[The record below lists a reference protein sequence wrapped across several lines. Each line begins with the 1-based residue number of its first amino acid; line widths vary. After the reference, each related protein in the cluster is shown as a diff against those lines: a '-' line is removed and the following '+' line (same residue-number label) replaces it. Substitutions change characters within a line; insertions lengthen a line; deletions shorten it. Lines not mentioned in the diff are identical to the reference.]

1 MMLSLLALSI
11 GSLFVLHLFSE
22 RALLAR
28 IRDYTEELST
38 AIEVTQEQP
47 GGGADLQ
54 KAVQAYAE
62 KLRKLGVRDVSIAD
76 ASAEVV
82 QASTDP
88 RNVGKKLA
96 RRRGPSEY
104 VIRGVLG
111 DETPIGHPTT
121 SNLTV
126 PIVVGDR
133 RVGYVVITRILD
145 DFSELSQTAL
155 ASRVAATLA
164 VFALG
169 MLLSIVLASAVSR
182 PVQALTDAARRV
194 ASGDL
199 SARVPAAGS
208 DELGALARTFNQ
220 MVERLGE
227 SRVLEERLR
236 VAERSTAM
244 GRFASALAHEI
255 RNPLNSISLTIDHV
269 RTRLGPGDEARRDE
283 FQSLMATLKS
293 EVARLNRLVGDFL
306 SSGQPARLDPRP
318 CDVGA
323 VVRETAALVQHKA
336 RDQAIEVEVDAPPGL
351 PTTLADPELLKT
363 CFLNLVLNAFEAM
376 PGGGRLSLAVRLEGP
391 PDAPAIAV
399 LVSDTGM
406 GMSPEAAA
414 IAFEPY
420 FSTKETGVGLGLA
433 LVSRIVEGHGG
444 RVALDSTAGHGT
456 RVRVLLPV
464 VPRPRS
470 SRSPRRKPAREAPH
484 PRGRRRGSPA
494 GDPPADPGLGGLRG
508 RDGRERPGRPGRPA
522 AARLRPRADR
532 PQDAGP
538 VGHRAP
544 RGDPAR
550 QPGSCVVL
558 MTAHGSIDSA
568 VEAMRKGAFDYL
580 TKPVDREVLLLAVS
594 RALERT
600 RLVSENEAAG
610 GARGRFRVENLVG
623 AHGSDAGGLPYRAQ
637 GRTVELHRA
646 HLRRER
652 HRQGARGP
660 RHPRHQRPAR
670 PSLRRGQLAALPET
684 LLEAELFGHEK
695 GAFTGAD
702 AARSAS
708 SSRPRARRS
717 SSTRSAS

>member
-1 MMLSLLALSI
+1 MLSLLALSI

-38 AIEVTQEQP
+38 AIEITQEQP
-47 GGGADLQ
+47 GTSADLQ
-54 KAVQAYAE
+54 RAVQAYAE

-88 RNVGKKLA
+88 RKVGKKLA
-96 RRRGPSEY
+96 RRRGPAEY

-111 DETPIGHPTT
+111 EEGPLGRPTT

-145 DFSELSQTAL
+145 DFSVLSATAL

-169 MLLSIVLASAVSR
+169 MLLSLVLAAAVSR
-182 PVQALTDAARRV
+182 PVQALTDAAERV
-194 ASGDL
+194 AAGDL
-199 SARVPAAGS
+199 SARVPASGS

-227 SRVLEERLR
+227 SRALEERLR

-269 RTRLGPGDEARRDE
+269 RTRLAPEDETRRDE
-283 FQSLMATLKS
+283 FQALMATLKS
-293 EVARLNRLVGDFL
+293 EVTRLNRLVGDFL

-323 VVRETAALVQHKA
+323 VVRETAALVEHKA
-336 RDQAIEVEVDAPPGL
+336 RDQAIVVEVDAPPGL
-351 PTTLADPELLKT
+351 PATVADPELLKT

-376 PGGGRLSLAVRLEGP
+376 PGGGRLSLRAQLEGP
-391 PDAPAIAV
+391 EDAQAIAV
-399 LVSDTGM
+399 LVSDTGV
-406 GMSPEAAA
+406 GMSAEATA

-444 RVALDSTAGHGT
+444 RVELDSTPGRGT
-456 RVRVLLPV
+456 SVRLLLPV
-464 VPRPRS
+464 RAPAALE
-470 SRSPRRKPAREAPH
+470 PARAPEA
-484 PRGRRRGSPA
+484 
-494 GDPPADPGLGGLRG
+494 
-508 RDGRERPGRPGRPA
+508 
-522 AARLRPRADR
+522 RA
-532 PQDAGP
+532 
-538 VGHRAP
+538 
-544 RGDPAR
+544 
-550 QPGSCVVL
+550 
-558 MTAHGSIDSA
+558 
-568 VEAMRKGAFDYL
+568 
-580 TKPVDREVLLLAVS
+580 
-594 RALERT
+594 
-600 RLVSENEAAG
+600 
-610 GARGRFRVENLVG
+610 
-623 AHGSDAGGLPYRAQ
+623 
-637 GRTVELHRA
+637 
-646 HLRRER
+646 
-652 HRQGARGP
+652 
-660 RHPRHQRPAR
+660 
-670 PSLRRGQLAALPET
+670 
-684 LLEAELFGHEK
+684 
-695 GAFTGAD
+695 
-702 AARSAS
+702 
-708 SSRPRARRS
+708 
-717 SSTRSAS
+717 

>member
-1 MMLSLLALSI
+1 LGRLKSRSLRAQLQLMMLSLLVLSV
-11 GSLFVLHLFSE
+11 GSLFVLHFFSE

-28 IRDYTEELST
+28 VRDYTEELST
-38 AIEVTQEQP
+38 AIEITQEQP
-47 GGGADLQ
+47 GGGADPQ

-62 KLRKLGVRDVSIAD
+62 KLKRLGVRDVSIAD

-88 RNVGKKLA
+88 RIVGRKLA

-111 DETPIGHPTT
+111 DETPLGHPTT
-121 SNLTV
+121 SSLTV

-164 VFALG
+164 VFAFG

-269 RTRLGPGDEARRDE
+269 RTRLGPGDEARHGE

-318 CDVGA
+318 CDVLA

-336 RDQAIEVEVDAPPGL
+336 RDQAIEIEVDAPPDL
-351 PTTLADPELLKT
+351 PTTVADPELLKT

-376 PGGGRLSLAVRLEGP
+376 PGGGHLSLAVRIEGP

-444 RVALDSTAGHGT
+444 RVALDSVPGQGT
-456 RVRVLLPV
+456 CVRLLLPV
-464 VPRPRS
+464 
-470 SRSPRRKPAREAPH
+470 
-484 PRGRRRGSPA
+484 
-494 GDPPADPGLGGLRG
+494 
-508 RDGRERPGRPGRPA
+508 
-522 AARLRPRADR
+522 
-532 PQDAGP
+532 
-538 VGHRAP
+538 RAP
-544 RGDPAR
+544 IAPE
-550 QPGSCVVL
+550 P
-558 MTAHGSIDSA
+558 
-568 VEAMRKGAFDYL
+568 
-580 TKPVDREVLLLAVS
+580 
-594 RALERT
+594 
-600 RLVSENEAAG
+600 
-610 GARGRFRVENLVG
+610 
-623 AHGSDAGGLPYRAQ
+623 
-637 GRTVELHRA
+637 
-646 HLRRER
+646 
-652 HRQGARGP
+652 
-660 RHPRHQRPAR
+660 
-670 PSLRRGQLAALPET
+670 LAAQ
-684 LLEAELFGHEK
+684 EA
-695 GAFTGAD
+695 
-702 AARSAS
+702 
-708 SSRPRARRS
+708 RA
-717 SSTRSAS
+717 

>member
-38 AIEVTQEQP
+38 AIEITQEQP
-47 GGGADLQ
+47 GASADLQ
-54 KAVQAYAE
+54 RAVQAYAE

-88 RNVGKKLA
+88 RKVGKKLA
-96 RRRGPSEY
+96 RRQGPAEY

-111 DETPIGHPTT
+111 EEGSLGHPTT

-155 ASRVAATLA
+155 ASRIAATLA

-169 MLLSIVLASAVSR
+169 MLLSLVLAAAVSR
-182 PVQALTDAARRV
+182 PVQSLTDAAGRV
-194 ASGDL
+194 AAGDL
-199 SARVPAAGS
+199 SARVSAAGS

-227 SRVLEERLR
+227 SRALEERLHA
-236 VAERSTAM
+236 AERSAAM

-269 RTRLGPGDEARRDE
+269 RTRLAPADETRRDE
-283 FQSLMATLKS
+283 FQALMATLKS
-293 EVARLNRLVGDFL
+293 EVTRLNRLVGDFL

-323 VVRETAALVQHKA
+323 VVRETAALVEHKA
-336 RDQAIEVEVDAPPGL
+336 RDQAIVVEVDAPPGL
-351 PTTLADPELLKT
+351 PATLADPELLKT

-376 PGGGRLSLAVRLEGP
+376 PGGGRLSLAARLEGS
-391 PDAPAIAV
+391 PDARAIAV
-399 LVSDTGM
+399 LVSDTGV

-420 FSTKETGVGLGLA
+420 VSTKETGVGLGLA

-444 RVALDSTAGHGT
+444 RVALDSTPGQGTSVRLVLPVRPPVEAAPAGT
-456 RVRVLLPV
+456 RE
-464 VPRPRS
+464 
-470 SRSPRRKPAREAPH
+470 ARA
-484 PRGRRRGSPA
+484 
-494 GDPPADPGLGGLRG
+494 
-508 RDGRERPGRPGRPA
+508 
-522 AARLRPRADR
+522 
-532 PQDAGP
+532 
-538 VGHRAP
+538 
-544 RGDPAR
+544 
-550 QPGSCVVL
+550 
-558 MTAHGSIDSA
+558 
-568 VEAMRKGAFDYL
+568 
-580 TKPVDREVLLLAVS
+580 
-594 RALERT
+594 
-600 RLVSENEAAG
+600 
-610 GARGRFRVENLVG
+610 
-623 AHGSDAGGLPYRAQ
+623 
-637 GRTVELHRA
+637 
-646 HLRRER
+646 
-652 HRQGARGP
+652 
-660 RHPRHQRPAR
+660 
-670 PSLRRGQLAALPET
+670 
-684 LLEAELFGHEK
+684 
-695 GAFTGAD
+695 
-702 AARSAS
+702 
-708 SSRPRARRS
+708 
-717 SSTRSAS
+717 

>member
-1 MMLSLLALSI
+1 MPLLSRLRRRSLRAQLQLMMLSLLVLSI
-11 GSLFVLHLFSE
+11 GSLFVLHFFSE

-28 IRDYTEELST
+28 VRDYTEELST
-38 AIEVTQEQP
+38 AIEITQEQP
-47 GGGADLQ
+47 GAGADLQ

-62 KLRKLGVRDVSIAD
+62 KLKRLGVRDVSIAD

-88 RNVGKKLA
+88 RIVGKKLA

-111 DETPIGHPTT
+111 DETPLGHPIT

-169 MLLSIVLASAVSR
+169 MLLSLVLAAAVSR
-182 PVQALTDAARRV
+182 PVQALTDAAGRV
-194 ASGDL
+194 AAGDL

-269 RTRLGPGDEARRDE
+269 RSRLGPEDEARRGE
-283 FQSLMATLKS
+283 FQSLMTTLKS

-323 VVRETAALVQHKA
+323 VVSDTAALVQHKA
-336 RDQAIEVEVDAPPGL
+336 RDQAIEIEVDVSPGL
-351 PTTLADPELLKT
+351 PATVADPELLKT

-376 PGGGRLSLAVRLEGP
+376 PAGGRLSLAVRLEGP
-391 PDAPAIAV
+391 PGAPAISV
-399 LVSDTGM
+399 LVSDTGV
-406 GMSPEAAA
+406 GMPPEAAA

-420 FSTKETGVGLGLA
+420 FSTKEAGVGLGLA

-444 RVALDSTAGHGT
+444 SVALESVPGQGT
-456 RVRVLLPV
+456 SVRLLLPV
-464 VPRPRS
+464 
-470 SRSPRRKPAREAPH
+470 
-484 PRGRRRGSPA
+484 RGP
-494 GDPPADPGLGGLRG
+494 
-508 RDGRERPGRPGRPA
+508 
-522 AARLRPRADR
+522 
-532 PQDAGP
+532 
-538 VGHRAP
+538 
-544 RGDPAR
+544 
-550 QPGSCVVL
+550 
-558 MTAHGSIDSA
+558 
-568 VEAMRKGAFDYL
+568 
-580 TKPVDREVLLLAVS
+580 
-594 RALERT
+594 RALE
-600 RLVSENEAAG
+600 
-610 GARGRFRVENLVG
+610 
-623 AHGSDAGGLPYRAQ
+623 P
-637 GRTVELHRA
+637 
-646 HLRRER
+646 
-652 HRQGARGP
+652 
-660 RHPRHQRPAR
+660 
-670 PSLRRGQLAALPET
+670 LAAPE
-684 LLEAELFGHEK
+684 
-695 GAFTGAD
+695 
-702 AARSAS
+702 ARA
-708 SSRPRARRS
+708 
-717 SSTRSAS
+717 